1 MKYRLSCV
9 IQGWYMVMK
18 CWIDASFFA
27 SLYTLTL
34 IISSFTLE
42 AYRRM
47 CRYRCMLISPFYRCV
62 VCWFTSLLPRK
73 VCLPSLIPPTFYLSF
88 HPSPP
93 LNVQLSLVYPIVSYL
108 FHCSTFSHLIVNKEK
123 TALAAC
129 NPSFLWFR
137 IWLVSRIKADGGRS
151 VWHYMK
157 TSCVP
162 T

>member
-42 AYRRM
+42 AFGA
-47 CRYRCMLISPFYRCV
+47 CVDTV
-62 VCWFTSLLPRK
+62 VCWSPLSIGVLCVDSPAFFQERCAFPVLFP
-73 VCLPSLIPPTFYLSF
+73 PSFYLSF